1 MKRKVYLMCVV
12 LVLVAARFWAEQPS
26 ADPLAE
32 YLYPPELVMQ
42 NQQVLGLTE
51 EQKTAIRKD
60 IQTAQ
65 SAFTDWQWKLQDQVE
80 TLVSLIKQDRIDEQ
94 KVLTQLDQILNLE
107 REIKRTHFTLVV
119 RIKNKLTSDQ
129 IAKLAELKKQ
139 AGK

>member
-51 EQKTAIRKD
+51 EQKIAIRKD

-129 IAKLAELKKQ
+129 IAKLADLKKQ

>member
-51 EQKTAIRKD
+51 EQKIAIRKD